1 MFSDVKFAC
10 ILDSFGD
17 VSNIVLIGKEVKD
30 ELRFLEKFAL
40 SEKELNV
47 LNLIIDGNKD
57 V

>member
-47 LNLIIDGNKD
+47 LNLVIDGNKD